1 MQLQQQQ
8 VTLKKME
15 MEAMFDRNWDSR
27 TKQLATMRRFKDKVI
42 TTNNVYFPV
51 QAALDGSMISPV
63 FISDDIVKWFP
74 ERAAPSEMLESFIEK
89 EN

>member
-1 MQLQQQQ
+1 MKLLDLDWSFL
-8 VTLKKME
+8 VKKIQ
-15 MEAMFDRNWDSR
+15 F
-27 TKQLATMRRFKDKVI
+27 KRRFKDKVI
-42 TTNNVYFPV
+42 TINNVYFSV

-74 ERAAPSEMLESFIEK
+74 ERAAPSEILESFVEK

>member
-1 MQLQQQQ
+1 M
-8 VTLKKME
+8 
-15 MEAMFDRNWDSR
+15 
-27 TKQLATMRRFKDKVI
+27 I

-74 ERAAPSEMLESFIEK
+74 ERAAFGEMLESFVEK
-89 EN
+89 KN